1 MLPEI
6 GLLVLEVGVFVSHF
20 DQGSSVRLRGLAV
33 DVEHADSLL
42 DLVFVLLLEPFALD
56 LNLLLDEI
64 VSLGLQESMNLLG
77 YLLTFLLLIDGSL
90 VLSLDEQQILLKLFA
105 PFLLLFHSQLLLLDL
120 QIDLLFLGEATNSQM
135 PTFAPSLKMGWNVL
149 EKRI

>member
-20 DQGSSVRLRGLAV
+20 DQGSSVRLRGLAA

-42 DLVFVLLLEPFALD
+42 DIVFILFLEPFALD

-64 VSLGLQESMNLLG
+64 VGLDLQERMDFFG
-77 YLLTFLLLIDGSL
+77 DLLTLLLLVDGSL
-90 VLSLDEQQILLKLFA
+90 VLGLDQEQIFLKLLA
-105 PFLLLFHSQLLLLDL
+105 PFLLLFHAQLLLLDL
-120 QIDLLFLGEATNSQM
+120 
-135 PTFAPSLKMGWNVL
+135 
-149 EKRI
+149 

>member
-42 DLVFVLLLEPFALD
+42 DLVFVLLLEPFALH
-56 LNLLLDEI
+56 LNLLLHVI
-64 VSLGLQESMNLLG
+64 VGLGLQESVDLLG
-77 YLLTFLLLIDGSL
+77 DLLALLLLVDGGL
-90 VLSLDEQQILLKLFA
+90 VLGLDKEQILLKLLA
-105 PFLLLFHSQLLLLDL
+105 LFLLLFHSQLLLLDL
-120 QIDLLFLGEATNSQM
+120 
-135 PTFAPSLKMGWNVL
+135 
-149 EKRI
+149 